1 MSRRVDGEPHPVTI
15 GLDLVNRGGETLH
28 THVRRARRPE
38 PAPAARHRRVLRR
51 RVPRHGGVGRHPA
64 RREDRRPA
72 HAAPRRRYAGPGRG
86 GPRAGR
92 PLDAVRR
99 PRLRDG
105 PAPVDGAGPAHR
117 GGPQRR
123 SPTWSRCPRPGCPP
137 GHRRWC
143 RGRCPPTSTP
153 DGSPASA
160 WTVRTSAAVRVGE
173 LSRVPASR
181 PGTVVMNLDAVAR
194 GRAVSG
200 GATTQL
206 WFADDDP
213 RFLARTTAALA
224 DHGVVV
230 SAVSTLTDTRR
241 GYDESTPAWSLGLAV
256 VVGVAALL
264 IALLVLVVSAV
275 STWRF
280 RVRDLAALRMSG
292 IPGSAIRT
300 MAVAGQLPGVLL
312 GVVAG
317 TLSGLAGAHLA
328 LPIVPLFASAPEVST
343 LDLGTAWGVVAGA
356 ALGVA
361 AVLGLGRGPR
371 RGDPRPALRRRPAA
385 GDAVTAPRSGH
396 AGQHPPAGA
405 HLPHRG
411 ARGGGAVRR
420 RPRRR
425 ARRDGGAA
433 RPVRGRQV
441 HAAQPAGGRLPGQR
455 RQGARRRPRA
465 LVGLRAGSWTRC
477 ARARCR

>member
-1 MSRRVDGEPHPVTI
+1 VVVHSDGPDLVSMSQAWLPTRAPALVSRPLPSDLDAGRFTGVGLDGEDQP
-15 GLDLVNRGGETLH
+15 
-28 THVRRARRPE
+28 
-38 PAPAARHRRVLRR
+38 
-51 RVPRHGGVGRHPA
+51 
-64 RREDRRPA
+64 
-72 HAAPRRRYAGPGRG
+72 
-86 GPRAGR
+86 
-92 PLDAVRR
+92 
-99 PRLRDG
+99 
-105 PAPVDGAGPAHR
+105 
-117 GGPQRR
+117 
-123 SPTWSRCPRPGCPP
+123 
-137 GHRRWC
+137 
-143 RGRCPPTSTP
+143 
-153 DGSPASA
+153 
-160 WTVRTSAAVRVGE
+160 AVRVGE

-230 SAVSTLTDTRR
+230 SGVSRLTDTRR

-256 VVGVAALL
+256 VVGIAALL

-317 TLSGLAGAHLA
+317 TLSGLAGASLA
-328 LPIVPLFASAPEVST
+328 LPIVPLFASAPQVST

-356 ALGVA
+356 ALGVT
-361 AVLGLGRGPR
+361 AVLGLG
-371 RGDPRPALRRRPAA
+371 
-385 GDAVTAPRSGH
+385 AVLVGATLARRSG
-396 AGQHPPAGA
+396 
-405 HLPHRG
+405 
-411 ARGGGAVRR
+411 V
-420 RPRRR
+420 
-425 ARRDGGAA
+425 D
-433 RPVRGRQV
+433 
-441 HAAQPAGGRLPGQR
+441 RLR
-455 RQGARRRPRA
+455 ET
-465 LVGLRAGSWTRC
+465 L
-477 ARARCR
+477 

>member
-1 MSRRVDGEPHPVTI
+1 VVRAVARGRVVGGTLRVVPVEMRRIALLPTGARAASTWDRLAAPAARPIRVTGTRLALDVEDSTLVSRRVDGEAYPVTI

-28 THVRRARRPE
+28 TTFGELGGPS
-38 PAPAARHRRVLRR
+38 RHRRLGTDVSCGDGCLVTAVWVGTLPGARIDGRFTLRPVVGTPGR
-51 RVPRHGGVGRHPA
+51 DAAALGPAGRWTPYDDPASGTVRPRSTAPDRLTVVVHSDGPDLVSMSQAWLPTRAPALVSRPLPSDLDAGRFTGVGLDG
-64 RREDRRPA
+64 EDQP
-72 HAAPRRRYAGPGRG
+72 
-86 GPRAGR
+86 
-92 PLDAVRR
+92 
-99 PRLRDG
+99 
-105 PAPVDGAGPAHR
+105 
-117 GGPQRR
+117 
-123 SPTWSRCPRPGCPP
+123 
-137 GHRRWC
+137 
-143 RGRCPPTSTP
+143 
-153 DGSPASA
+153 
-160 WTVRTSAAVRVGE
+160 AVRVGE

-230 SAVSTLTDTRR
+230 SAVSRLTDTRR

-256 VVGVAALL
+256 VVGIAALL

-328 LPIVPLFASAPEVST
+328 LPIVPLFASAPQVST
-343 LDLGTAWGVVAGA
+343 LDLGTAWGVAAGA

-361 AVLGLGRGPR
+361 AVLGLG
-371 RGDPRPALRRRPAA
+371 
-385 GDAVTAPRSGH
+385 AVLVGATLARRSG
-396 AGQHPPAGA
+396 
-405 HLPHRG
+405 
-411 ARGGGAVRR
+411 V
-420 RPRRR
+420 
-425 ARRDGGAA
+425 D
-433 RPVRGRQV
+433 
-441 HAAQPAGGRLPGQR
+441 RLR
-455 RQGARRRPRA
+455 ET
-465 LVGLRAGSWTRC
+465 L
-477 ARARCR
+477 